1 MRTLVLSRFSFFIE
15 GQAGI
20 SREMEGNVSM
30 YPEVIRKMAFSK
42 EHKDLLL
49 KLYNKE
55 ITRREY
61 DHLVQ
66 LLYRPTKEAN

>member
-1 MRTLVLSRFSFFIE
+1 
-15 GQAGI
+15 
-20 SREMEGNVSM
+20 M

-66 LLYRPTKEAN
+66 SLYRRAKEAN